1 VGTVPG
7 TPQSLMK
14 VSADVGQITF
24 SWQPPS
30 DDGGTPITDYIVYW
44 DRGQGA
50 AMTLL
55 KESVGGPLTEFSTQ
69 GTITALDLIDAL
81 LYKF

>member
-1 VGTVPG
+1 MGTVPG
-7 TPQSLMK
+7 TPQSLTK
-14 VSADVGQITF
+14 VSADIGQITF

-55 KESVGGPLTEFSTQ
+55 K
-69 GTITALDLIDAL
+69 
-81 LYKF
+81 